1 MQETYI
7 RVFRNIHQY
16 DASKPFKPWFY
27 RILLNESRRYMK
39 KQNSQAIAI
48 ESEALLD
55 YVQKQHIEENPSD
68 QLDVALW
75 QLHENHR
82 TILVLKYINGFTERE
97 IAEMLQLNINTVK
110 SRLYKARQKL
120 KELIGGEMNE

>member
-1 MQETYI
+1 
-7 RVFRNIHQY
+7 
-16 DASKPFKPWFY
+16 
-27 RILLNESRRYMK
+27 MK

-48 ESEALLD
+48 ESEVLLD

-75 QLHENHR
+75 QLHESHR
-82 TILVLKYINGFTERE
+82 TILVFKYINGFTERE